1 MANTLALL
9 VTSATTVVAIATFSA
24 GCMSEAPAEDEGTS
38 SSAQTATATTQCAAY
53 PKNPACD
60 AQLFLYEAVRI
71 ANEDPKANVLE
82 PITNAKTCI
91 RNLIAAGG
99 VVAGTGG
106 VGAVVVT
113 MATAVKGVETFYACK
128 ELGEYFDRIGLTK
141 NISCWLEPVVN
152 DKSVQLCECTQTCN
166 RGVDREGV
174 DGRYHNVK
182 LRYGYLDRIGSA
194 KCYCTNDPKEV
205 RCQWSCSR
213 WASTRATDCTC
224 ATP

>member
-1 MANTLALL
+1 MANKLALL
-9 VTSATTVVAIATFSA
+9 VTAATTLVGIATFSA
-24 GCMSEAPAEDEGTS
+24 GCAADVPDEDEGSS
-38 SSAQTATATTQCAAY
+38 SSAQTATAATQCAPY
-53 PKNPACD
+53 PKNPACN

-99 VVAGTGG
+99 VAVGTGG

-128 ELGEYFDRIGLTK
+128 ELGEYLDRIGLTK

-152 DKSVQLCECTQTCN
+152 DKSVQLCECTQMCN
-166 RGVDREGV
+166 RGVDREGA
-174 DGRYHNVK
+174 DGRLHTVK
-182 LRYGYLDRIGSA
+182 LKYGYLDRAGSA
-194 KCYCTNDPKEV
+194 RCYCTNDPKEV
-205 RCQWSCSR
+205 RCQWSCSK
-213 WASTRATDCTC
+213 WASTSANDCTC